1 MLAYTLYNINT
12 IVNYSSLLLLLS
24 SSSTLLLWS
33 RFDHREGLEGDGRS
47 GLRGACHPR
56 SGSKCI
62 LHLLHL
68 LPAQ

>member
-12 IVNYSSLLLLLS
+12 YSKLQFTSSSS